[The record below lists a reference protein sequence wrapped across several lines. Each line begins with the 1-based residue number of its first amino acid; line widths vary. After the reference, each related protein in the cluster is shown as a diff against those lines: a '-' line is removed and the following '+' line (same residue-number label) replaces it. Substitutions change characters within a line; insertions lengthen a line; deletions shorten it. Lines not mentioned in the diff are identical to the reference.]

1 MSELQSM
8 QTEAERLFESAAD
21 SLSDD
26 IVGRL
31 GSNMGEGLMLL
42 DQISRSNLDKA
53 IPLIDHLVETGD
65 LERATNLLRVL
76 GSAGD
81 AISDDIVGR
90 LGEMA
95 NELMIIAD
103 RVARNENI
111 HKLLDLL
118 ERDYMIDMLTSLC
131 EAAASAK
138 ASHDAPPSGGI
149 MGLLKTMKDPEVQQA
164 IQLMSKFSAGFKNG

>member
-31 GSNMGEGLMLL
+31 GSTMGEGLMLL
-42 DQISRSNLDKA
+42 DQVSRSNLDKA

-65 LERATNLLRVL
+65 LERAANLVRVL

-81 AISDDIVGR
+81 AINDDIVGR
-90 LGEMA
+90 LSEMA

-103 RVARNENI
+103 RIARNENI

-138 ASHDAPPSGGI
+138 ASHDAPSSGGI

-164 IQLMSKFSAGFKNG
+164 LQFMSKFSAGFKNG